1 VSQVLKERPW
11 VVAVVSL
18 NALVVL
24 NIPREIRLGREFLA
38 FLSSC
43 AGMVLMMATFGL
55 TYFPYMVR
63 SNPHLE
69 NSLTVI
75 NAASTE
81 KTLGIMLVIALI
93 GVPVVLAYTASIY
106 YIFRGKVKLTSH
118 SY

>member
-1 VSQVLKERPW
+1 
-11 VVAVVSL
+11 
-18 NALVVL
+18 
-24 NIPREIRLGREFLA
+24 
-38 FLSSC
+38 
-43 AGMVLMMATFGL
+43 
-55 TYFPYMVR
+55 
-63 SNPHLE
+63 LE

-93 GVPVVLAYTASIY
+93 GLPVVLAYTACIY